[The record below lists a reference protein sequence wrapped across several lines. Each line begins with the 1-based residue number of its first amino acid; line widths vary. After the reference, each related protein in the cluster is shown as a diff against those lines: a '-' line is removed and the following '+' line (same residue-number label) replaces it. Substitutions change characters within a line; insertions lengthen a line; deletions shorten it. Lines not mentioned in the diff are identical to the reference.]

1 MYYLGK
7 IYILDGI
14 VFLLELKYKFMD
26 IIYNMAFS
34 SMSTIHSMIH
44 FNKKNVSGGP
54 FSGSVQLLSM
64 AGQDSRSISSSWM
77 SINGT
82 GNYLIAVSYY
92 DSARQSAPY
101 SVNYLSSN
109 AGANWT
115 KINSTPIVDGLNL
128 RQAWISRDGV
138 YRIHAINSPQYFTG
152 GIVYSSSDSGST
164 YGNGTAIRELQ
175 GAFVSDD
182 GNVKIVSANDTSGNA
197 PDTTYFWKIN
207 NKSINTFTRSN
218 RTGMAVTTSRGIIKG
233 SSDGKYLMSYTG
245 NIGMQFS
252 TNYGAS
258 WYSLAGVTGLTG
270 STGSNMADMAI
281 SGDGQYMIIAGTGYK
296 LWKTSNYGT
305 NWTTITASNTLV
317 NGLPNTST
325 YTSTTNT
332 WAACSASKTGQYMSV
347 AGYFNQGG
355 TFGTNAYVFVSS
367 DYGSNWI
374 SKQIPLNSTIIDP
387 GLLTSTMSYNDAGVP
402 NKIFTATYGE
412 GIYYINF

>member
-1 MYYLGK
+1 
-7 IYILDGI
+7 LDGI

-34 SMSTIHSMIH
+34 SISTIHSMI
-44 FNKKNVSGGP
+44 NKKKNVSGGP

-64 AGQDSRSISSSWM
+64 AGQDSRSISSTWM

-82 GNYLIAVSYY
+82 GNYLIAVSYL
-92 DSARQSAPY
+92 PN
-101 SVNYLSSN
+101 SVSYLSTN
-109 AGANWT
+109 AGSTWT

-138 YRIHAINSPQYFTG
+138 YRIHAINCPPNESTG
-152 GIVYSSSDSGST
+152 YVYSSSNSGSS
-164 YGNGTAIRELQ
+164 YSSKDIRELQ
-175 GAFVSDD
+175 GAFVSDN
-182 GNVKIVSANDTSGNA
+182 GNVKLVSVNGGQLYRIYNSPTTNDFT
-197 PDTTYFWKIN
+197 
-207 NKSINTFTRSN
+207 NTQVSTN
-218 RTGMAVTTSRGIIKG
+218 MIRGPIKG
-233 SSDGKYLMSYTG
+233 SSNGQYLLNYTG
-245 NIGMQFS
+245 DYGMQFS

-270 STGSNMADMAI
+270 STNSNMVDMAI

-347 AGYFNQGG
+347 AGYFNQGE
-355 TFGTNAYVFVSS
+355 TFGTNAYVFISS
-367 DYGSNWI
+367 DYGSSWI

-387 GLLTSTMSYNDAGVP
+387 SLLTSTMSYNDAGVP
-402 NKIFTATYGE
+402 NKIFTATYGQ
-412 GIYYINF
+412 GIFYIDF

>member
-1 MYYLGK
+1 
-7 IYILDGI
+7 LDGI

-34 SMSTIHSMIH
+34 SISTIHSMI
-44 FNKKNVSGGP
+44 NKKKNVSG
-54 FSGSVQLLSM
+54 VQLLSM
-64 AGQDSRSISSSWM
+64 AGQDSRSISSTWM

-82 GNYLIAVSYY
+82 GNYLIAVSYL
-92 DSARQSAPY
+92 PN
-101 SVNYLSSN
+101 SVTYLSTN
-109 AGANWT
+109 AGSTWT

-138 YRIHAINSPQYFTG
+138 YRIHAINSPQNFTG

-182 GNVKIVSANDTSGNA
+182 GNVKLVSVNGGKLYRIYNSPTTNDFTNRQVSTSTNM
-197 PDTTYFWKIN
+197 I
-207 NKSINTFTRSN
+207 
-218 RTGMAVTTSRGIIKG
+218 RGTIKG
-233 SSDGKYLMSYTG
+233 SSNGQYLLNYTG
-245 NIGMQFS
+245 DYGMQFS
-252 TNYGAS
+252 SDYGANWS
-258 WYSLAGVTGLTG
+258 QLTQTNGLTG

-374 SKQIPLNSTIIDP
+374 SKQITLNSTIIDP

-402 NKIFTATYGE
+402 NKIFIATYSQ
-412 GIYYINF
+412 GIFYIDF